1 MNSYDDEH
9 DDRKASDGSPR
20 EDNQAHPPERPTR
33 RGGRPPKDTVEVV
46 VVAAPEPSNAIID
59 ELQTLGP
66 KELGALIGRT
76 QKSIKVDSFR
86 RPETLPPRFVIPGT
100 RKLLWRVKDVRDWM
114 NALAERQAEQRR
126 HALELASRTGLKPA
140 DIARALRAHREP
152 KRRA

>member
-9 DDRKASDGSPR
+9 DDREASDGSPR

-66 KELGALIGRT
+66 KELGALLGRT

-86 RPETLPPRFVIPGT
+86 RPDTLPPRFVIPGT

-114 NALAERQAEQRR
+114 DALAAQQAELRSR
-126 HALELASRTGLKPA
+126 AMELASQTGLKPA
-140 DIARALRAHREP
+140 DMMRALRPQRPP
-152 KRRA
+152 KRRT